1 MISSAEFSQM
11 NCIFFIKEYLA
22 QEFKQDSKNLMQIL
36 FHKNVLAKAN
46 VKSVK
51 SMINI
56 IYLDLQNV
64 NISASANGG
73 PPSRVCPR

>member
-22 QEFKQDSKNLMQIL
+22 QEFKQDSKNLIQIL
-36 FHKNVLAKAN
+36 FHKNVLVKAN

-73 PPSRVCPR
+73 PPSRVCAR

>member
-36 FHKNVLAKAN
+36 FHKNVLVKAN

-73 PPSRVCPR
+73 PRSRVCAR